1 MQRDSKAKDSEEN
14 VKVEQEVGNE
24 KGQFGEYV
32 RLGSRRVLKSLD
44 REGQESMSTSKEITQ
59 ERE

>member
-1 MQRDSKAKDSEEN
+1 MKRTIW
-14 VKVEQEVGNE
+14 
-24 KGQFGEYV
+24 EYV

-44 REGQESMSTSKEITQ
+44 REGQESMSRSKEITQ